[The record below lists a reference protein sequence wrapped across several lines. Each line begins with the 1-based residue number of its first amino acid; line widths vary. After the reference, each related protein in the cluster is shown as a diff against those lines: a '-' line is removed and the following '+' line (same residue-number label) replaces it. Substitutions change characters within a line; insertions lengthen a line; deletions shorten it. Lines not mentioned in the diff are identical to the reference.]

1 MTALRQIVYYNPPT
15 LRPPPTLQ
23 IRGLNLKGPGGRPRG
38 RGKWRPGPEET
49 AEEKTERKRRA
60 AAVVEEALAEIEEA
74 EEETAEP
81 AELTA
86 SDLLAE
92 AEADAAAVQG
102 IPEPSVERW
111 DAEGRFG
118 AVGRPELQ
126 QHPPGASRFGR
137 ARREPFRPGSF
148 NLTNVPTSLGYG

>member
-1 MTALRQIVYYNPPT
+1 M
-15 LRPPPTLQ
+15 
-23 IRGLNLKGPGGRPRG
+23 
-38 RGKWRPGPEET
+38 
-49 AEEKTERKRRA
+49 
-60 AAVVEEALAEIEEA
+60 EEALAEIEEA

-92 AEADAAAVQG
+92 AETDAAAVQG
-102 IPEPSVERW
+102 IPEPSAERW

-126 QHPPGASRFGR
+126 KHRSGASRFGR
-137 ARREPFRPGSF
+137 ARLVL
-148 NLTNVPTSLGYG
+148 NLINGPTFLGYG

>member
-1 MTALRQIVYYNPPT
+1 MTGAMEVEGEEEGVAEPSPDEASFVANVA
-15 LRPPPTLQ
+15 
-23 IRGLNLKGPGGRPRG
+23 GGG
-38 RGKWRPGPEET
+38 VDSDEDGAGEEGPEET

-60 AAVVEEALAEIEEA
+60 AAVVEEALAETEEA

-81 AELTA
+81 AELAA

-92 AEADAAAVQG
+92 AETDAAVVQG

-118 AVGRPELQ
+118 AAGRPELQ
-126 QHPPGASRFGR
+126 QHHSGASLFRRVRR
-137 ARREPFRPGSF
+137 APFRPGS
-148 NLTNVPTSLGYG
+148 

>member
-1 MTALRQIVYYNPPT
+1 MLGSAGA
-15 LRPPPTLQ
+15 
-23 IRGLNLKGPGGRPRG
+23 GL
-38 RGKWRPGPEET
+38 
-49 AEEKTERKRRA
+49 
-60 AAVVEEALAEIEEA
+60 AVAEEALAEIEEA

-86 SDLLAE
+86 SDLMAE

-118 AVGRPELQ
+118 AAGRPELE
-126 QHPPGASRFGR
+126 QHRSGASRFGR
-137 ARREPFRPGSF
+137 ARRAPFRPGS
-148 NLTNVPTSLGYG
+148 

>member
-1 MTALRQIVYYNPPT
+1 M
-15 LRPPPTLQ
+15 
-23 IRGLNLKGPGGRPRG
+23 
-38 RGKWRPGPEET
+38 
-49 AEEKTERKRRA
+49 
-60 AAVVEEALAEIEEA
+60 EEALAEIEEA

-86 SDLLAE
+86 SDLMAE

-126 QHPPGASRFGR
+126 CTKHRSGASRFGR
-137 ARREPFRPGSF
+137 ARREPFRPGH
-148 NLTNVPTSLGYG
+148 

>member
-1 MTALRQIVYYNPPT
+1 MGAPRSRVQRRCPLRKPCLT
-15 LRPPPTLQ
+15 
-23 IRGLNLKGPGGRPRG
+23 GGPCPV
-38 RGKWRPGPEET
+38 
-49 AEEKTERKRRA
+49 A
-60 AAVVEEALAEIEEA
+60 EEALAEIEEA

-92 AEADAAAVQG
+92 AETDAAAVQG

-118 AVGRPELQ
+118 AAGRPELQ
-126 QHPPGASRFGR
+126 QHRSGASLFGR
-137 ARREPFRPGSF
+137 VWRAPFRLGS
-148 NLTNVPTSLGYG
+148 

>member
-1 MTALRQIVYYNPPT
+1 MLGSAKCQ
-15 LRPPPTLQ
+15 
-23 IRGLNLKGPGGRPRG
+23 
-38 RGKWRPGPEET
+38 
-49 AEEKTERKRRA
+49 
-60 AAVVEEALAEIEEA
+60 EALAEIEEA

-86 SDLLAE
+86 SDLMAE
-92 AEADAAAVQG
+92 AEADAVAVQG

-126 QHPPGASRFGR
+126 QHRSGVSRFGR
-137 ARREPFRPGSF
+137 ARREPFRPGS
-148 NLTNVPTSLGYG
+148 